1 MIADY
6 TISIFLDTRRVKES
20 KLYPVKLRVFSST
33 IKKAKLYPTN
43 FDLTIKDYTSIWE
56 TIKPRKEHQELRFKM
71 DAVRQKANETAE
83 SIQPFTF
90 EKFEKK
96 LYLKSSESDNVFY
109 QYELLINKLNKT
121 GHIGNA
127 SNYNLSLKSIK
138 AFIKHKNSKEPSRLS
153 FIEITPD
160 WLAEY
165 EAYMVDEIER
175 SSTTVSIYLR
185 ALRAVYNGAMSE
197 NESLKEVYP
206 FGKGK
211 YEFSSVKKVKK
222 VLSKEDLKKLFECD
236 PQTPEQEKA
245 KDFWFFSYACNG
257 ANIKDIALLTT
268 KQLDKET
275 IKFFRAKTKNTS
287 KKDSKEV
294 TVYLNDYSKAILN
307 KYAGLSNGTSEY
319 IFATHTKVSV
329 NDNDTVKHAKI
340 KNFTKFI
347 NQNLKKL
354 AEKNGISSDIST
366 YWARHSFAT
375 NAIRSGASM
384 EFVMEAL
391 SHGNLKTTQG
401 YFSGFEDKDKKAFM
415 QNIMNF

>member
-1 MIADY
+1 MVLDY
-6 TISIFLDTRRVKES
+6 TISIYLDTRRPKDNG
-20 KLYPVKLRVFSST
+20 LYPVKLRVFSSA
-33 IKKAKLYPTN
+33 IKKAKLYPTI
-43 FDLTIKDYTSIWE
+43 FDLSLKEFASAWE
-56 TIKPRKEHQELRFKM
+56 VTKPRTEHKQLRL
-71 DAVRQKANETAE
+71 DLQAIENKANETAQT
-83 SIQPFTF
+83 IKPFTF
-90 EKFEKK
+90 DKFERK
-96 LYLKSSESDNVFY
+96 LYIKASDTDNVFY
-109 QYELLINKLNKT
+109 QYELLIKKLNKT

-127 SNYNLSLKSIK
+127 SNYDLSLKSIK
-138 AFIKHKNSKEPSRLS
+138 AFIKYRNGKEPTRLN

-165 EAYMVDEIER
+165 EAYMIDELER

-222 VLSKEDLKKLFECD
+222 VLSKEDLKKLFDCI

-268 KQLDKET
+268 KQLSKET
-275 IKFFRAKTKNTS
+275 IKFFRAKTINTS

-294 TVYLNDYSKAILN
+294 TVYLNDYSNAILK
-307 KYAGLSNGTSEY
+307 KYANLDGKNEY
-319 IFATHTKVSV
+319 IFTEHTKVSI

-401 YFSGFEDKDKKAFM
+401 YFSGFEDKDKKEFM